1 MRINSL
7 VYFFIASLMFS
18 ATAFSKPQSLVFC
31 YEDKNIA
38 PMFLGDGQNIPTDKP
53 GASIEILQQLDLAL
67 PNVAIS
73 FVRKP
78 WRRCLNDLE
87 FNRVNAVIAS
97 YRKGRENV
105 AVYPVD
111 EQGKL
116 QDDYAVSEFGSCLIG
131 RYKFHKEWET
141 REVFQNKAFTIAIP
155 NGYGLNSAL
164 KEEPFFIHNTFS
176 KSKAF
181 ELLDKGV
188 VQASVDLCQVDGLK
202 VSSYPYEGN
211 NVKPIYPP
219 YETSH
224 GYLVF
229 SKKFYEENNALS
241 LQMWQWLSKFES
253 APVYIKYLQTL
264 K

>member
-7 VYFFIASLMFS
+7 VYFFIASLMFT

-116 QDDYAVSEFGSCLIG
+116 QDDYAVIIG

-141 REVFQNKAFTIAIP
+141 REVFQNKAFTIVIP

-211 NVKPIYPP
+211 NVKPIFPP

>member
-7 VYFFIASLMFS
+7 VYFFIASLMFT

-87 FNRVNAVIAS
+87 FNRVNVVIAS

-229 SKKFYEENNALS
+229 SKKFYEENNTLS
-241 LQMWQWLSKFES
+241 WEMWEWLSKFES
-253 APVYIKYLQTL
+253 APVYIKYLQTI